1 MIQIKKLNK
10 VHYNRGEN
18 QVKALTDINI
28 DFDEKGITFIAGAS
42 GNGKSTLL
50 SLIGGIDKYEEGQI
64 LVDGVDLKT
73 LNQKQMDAYRNSYVD
88 FIIQEN
94 TLIPSLTVAENVRLE
109 KAIHGQYAS
118 DEEVNEALE
127 IVGLSGFGDRMP
139 AEISGGEKKR
149 VAVARTLLMNV
160 KVILVDEPTASLDKR
175 NSDIIWEVL
184 KKYSE
189 NHLIIA
195 VTHKEDAMQKYGDR
209 IITLDK
215 GVIVDDKRLT
225 KKAKTEEP
233 KVPAQKLN
241 TANALTKSKLGA
253 KQTVK
258 LAYSYLAAK
267 KVSFTFVTLLSC
279 LALLFFSVFFILDG
293 YNYNRVLANSI
304 QEKDTPYV
312 AFVYGST
319 DSSKPIND
327 ALSDNII
334 EDFRKQDLSIMNSFK
349 DMAKVNFAVD
359 FGQGFYSSNAQN
371 FTIKGLISDLDDMP
385 DQNILK
391 QDVLSGAYPQYDN
404 EVVISDY
411 FAALLKKYGAYYKN
425 GGIVQLSYFE
435 GTEDD
440 EFAGLIGKEISTNYG
455 YIKVCGVY
463 KTDYKKF
470 VSSDTLGFREQAN
483 AEEFDFKLNYIYS
496 VLHTTAG
503 FIKSYA
509 LEHPQVDGLV
519 ATIEKDNT
527 NLINTTN
534 LTATLIDSFSGSIY
548 LKTDLTMSD
557 IGSTDIIISTDLYN
571 EITNGLPGYTP
582 LGTMVGANVDLGL
595 DHTLGANRTLTIK
608 LNNCEAIEYTI
619 AGVFEA
625 DEEATDVEILFT
637 QARFERDILAQ
648 TTFSTNT
655 KVLFTSVGNDKIED
669 VINILE
675 AKDFTFVSTNSN
687 TITNYGE
694 RISVMKSAFLV
705 ASIFMAIYSLVLMYY
720 FISQMI
726 ADKKNDIGVLK
737 TLGCG
742 KGDIAGIFVLCSASI
757 ALLIFLITI
766 LFTFVVAA
774 VSNIVVVSQIPVTV
788 SVFTTSG
795 LMYLWIALICL
806 AVVAV
811 GTFLPIRKYS
821 KMPPKELMKI
831 F

>member
-1 MIQIKKLNK
+1 MIQIKNLNK

-73 LNQKQMDAYRNSYVD
+73 LNHKQMDAYRNSYVD

-189 NHLIIA
+189 THLIIA

-225 KKAKTEEP
+225 KKKKDEP
-233 KVPAQKLN
+233 KLPTQKLDQKES
-241 TANALTKSKLGA
+241 LSRSKLGA

-258 LAYSYLAAK
+258 LAYSYISSK

-293 YNYNRVLANSI
+293 YNYNRVLANSV

-312 AFVYGST
+312 SFVYGST
-319 DSSKPIND
+319 DSSRPIND
-327 ALSDNII
+327 ALSDDII
-334 EDFRKQDLSIMNSFK
+334 ESFRKQDLSIMNSFK
-349 DMAKVNFAVD
+349 SMSKVNFAVD

-391 QDVLSGAYPQYDN
+391 QEVLSGAYPQYDN

-470 VSSDTLGFREQAN
+470 VSSDTLGFREKAD

-496 VLHTTAG
+496 VLHTTNG
-503 FIKSYA
+503 FISAYA

-534 LTATLIDSFSGSIY
+534 LTATLIDSFEGTIY
-548 LKTDLTMSD
+548 LKNGLTMSD
-557 IGSTDIIISTDLYN
+557 VGSTDVIISTDLYN
-571 EITNGLPGYTP
+571 EITNGLPGYTA
-582 LGTMVGANVDLGL
+582 LGVMTGANVDLGL
-595 DHTLGANRTLTIK
+595 DETLGANRTLTIK
-608 LNNCEAIEYTI
+608 LNNCEAVEYTI

-625 DEEATDVEILFT
+625 DEDATDVEILFT

-648 TTFSTNT
+648 TTFSANT
-655 KVLFTSVGNDKIED
+655 KVLFTSVGNDTIED

-675 AKDFTFVSTNSN
+675 TKDFTFVSTNSN
-687 TITNYGE
+687 SITNYGE
-694 RISVMKSAFLV
+694 RITVMKSAFLV

-774 VSNIVVVSQIPVTV
+774 ISNIVVVSQIPVTV

-795 LMYLWIALICL
+795 LMYLWIALICI
-806 AVVAV
+806 AVVTV

>member
-1 MIQIKKLNK
+1 MIQIKNLNK

-73 LNQKQMDAYRNSYVD
+73 LNHKQMDAYRNSYVD

-225 KKAKTEEP
+225 KKKKEEP
-233 KVPAQKLN
+233 KLPAQKLDQMKS
-241 TANALTKSKLGA
+241 LSRSKLGA

-258 LAYSYLAAK
+258 LAYSYISAK

-293 YNYNRVLANSI
+293 YNYNRVLANSV

-312 AFVYGST
+312 SFVYGST
-319 DSSKPIND
+319 DSSRPIND
-327 ALSDNII
+327 ALSDDII
-334 EDFRKQDLSIMNSFK
+334 ESFRKQDLSIMNSFK
-349 DMAKVNFAVD
+349 SMSKVNFAVD

-391 QDVLSGAYPQYDN
+391 QEVLSGAYPQYDN

-470 VSSDTLGFREQAN
+470 VSSDTLGFREKAN

-496 VLHTTAG
+496 VLHTTNG
-503 FIKSYA
+503 FISAYA

-534 LTATLIDSFSGSIY
+534 LTATLIDSFEGTIY
-548 LKTDLTMSD
+548 LKNDLTMSD
-557 IGSTDIIISTDLYN
+557 VGSTDVIISTDLYN
-571 EITNGLPGYTP
+571 EITNGLPGYTA
-582 LGTMVGANVDLGL
+582 LGVMTGANVDLGL
-595 DHTLGANRTLTIK
+595 DETLGANRTLTIK
-608 LNNCEAIEYTI
+608 LNNCETVEYTI

-625 DEEATDVEILFT
+625 DEDATDVEILFT

-648 TTFSTNT
+648 TTFSANT
-655 KVLFTSVGNDKIED
+655 KVLFTSVGNDTIED

-687 TITNYGE
+687 SITNYGE
-694 RISVMKSAFLV
+694 RITVMKSAFLV

-774 VSNIVVVSQIPVTV
+774 ISNIVVVSQIPVTV

-795 LMYLWIALICL
+795 LMYLWIALICI
-806 AVVAV
+806 AVVTV

>member
-241 TANALTKSKLGA
+241 TANTLKKSKLGA

-293 YNYNRVLANSI
+293 YNYNRVLANSV

-319 DSSKPIND
+319 DSSRPIND
-327 ALSDNII
+327 TLSDSII
-334 EDFRKQDLSIMNSFK
+334 ENFRKQDLSIMNSFK
-349 DMAKVNFAVD
+349 DMSKVNFAVD

-391 QDVLSGAYPQYDN
+391 QEVLSGAYPQYDN

-440 EFAGLIGKEISTNYG
+440 EFTGLIGKEISTNYG

-470 VSSDTLGFREQAN
+470 VSSDTLGFREKAN

-534 LTATLIDSFSGSIY
+534 LTATLIDSFSDSIY

-694 RISVMKSAFLV
+694 RITVMKSAFLV

>member
-1 MIQIKKLNK
+1 MIQIKNLNK

-73 LNQKQMDAYRNSYVD
+73 LNHKQMDAYRNSYVD

-189 NHLIIA
+189 THLIIA

-225 KKAKTEEP
+225 KKKKEEP
-233 KVPAQKLN
+233 KLPTQRLDKAESLSR
-241 TANALTKSKLGA
+241 SKLGA

-258 LAYSYLAAK
+258 LAYSYISAK

-279 LALLFFSVFFILDG
+279 LALLFFSVFFILEG
-293 YNYNRVLANSI
+293 YNYNRVLAHSV

-312 AFVYGST
+312 SFVYGST
-319 DSSKPIND
+319 DSSRPIND
-327 ALSDNII
+327 ALSDDII
-334 EDFRKQDLSIMNSFK
+334 ESFRKQDLSIMNSFK
-349 DMAKVNFAVD
+349 SMSKVNFAVD

-391 QDVLSGAYPQYDN
+391 QEVLSGAYPQYDN

-470 VSSDTLGFREQAN
+470 VSSDTLGFREKAN

-496 VLHTTAG
+496 VLHTTNG
-503 FIKSYA
+503 FISAYA

-534 LTATLIDSFSGSIY
+534 LTATLIDSFEGTIY
-548 LKTDLTMSD
+548 LKNDLTMSD
-557 IGSTDIIISTDLYN
+557 VGSTDVIISTDLYN
-571 EITNGLPGYTP
+571 EITNGLPGYTA
-582 LGTMVGANVDLGL
+582 LGVMTGANVDLGL
-595 DHTLGANRTLTIK
+595 DETLGANRTLTIK
-608 LNNCEAIEYTI
+608 LNNCETVEYTI

-625 DEEATDVEILFT
+625 DEDATDVEILFT

-648 TTFSTNT
+648 TTFSANT
-655 KVLFTSVGNDKIED
+655 KVLFTSVGNDTIED

-687 TITNYGE
+687 SITNYGE
-694 RISVMKSAFLV
+694 RITVMKSAFLV

-774 VSNIVVVSQIPVTV
+774 ISNIVVVSQIPVTV

-795 LMYLWIALICL
+795 LMYLWIALICI
-806 AVVAV
+806 AVVTV

>member
-1 MIQIKKLNK
+1 MIQIKNLNK

-73 LNQKQMDAYRNSYVD
+73 LNHKQMDAYRNSYVD

-225 KKAKTEEP
+225 KKKKEEP
-233 KVPAQKLN
+233 KLPTQKLDQMKS
-241 TANALTKSKLGA
+241 LSKSKLGA

-258 LAYSYLAAK
+258 LAYSYISAK

-293 YNYNRVLANSI
+293 YNYNRVLANSV

-312 AFVYGST
+312 SFVYGST
-319 DSSKPIND
+319 DSSRPIND
-327 ALSDNII
+327 ALSDDII
-334 EDFRKQDLSIMNSFK
+334 ESFRKQDLSIMNSFK
-349 DMAKVNFAVD
+349 SMSKVNFAVD

-391 QDVLSGAYPQYDN
+391 QEVLSGAYPQYDN

-470 VSSDTLGFREQAN
+470 VSSDTLGFREKAN

-496 VLHTTAG
+496 VLHTTNG
-503 FIKSYA
+503 FISAYA

-527 NLINTTN
+527 NLVNTTS
-534 LTATLIDSFSGSIY
+534 LTATLIDSFEGTIY
-548 LKTDLTMSD
+548 LKNDLTMSD
-557 IGSTDIIISTDLYN
+557 VGSTDVIISTDLYN
-571 EITNGLPGYTP
+571 EITNGLPGYTA
-582 LGTMVGANVDLGL
+582 LGVMTGANVDLGL
-595 DHTLGANRTLTIK
+595 DETLGANRTLTIK
-608 LNNCEAIEYTI
+608 LNNCETVEYTI

-625 DEEATDVEILFT
+625 DEDATDVEILFT

-648 TTFSTNT
+648 TTFSANT
-655 KVLFTSVGNDKIED
+655 KVLFTSVGNDTIED

-687 TITNYGE
+687 SITNYGE
-694 RISVMKSAFLV
+694 RITVMKSAFLV

-774 VSNIVVVSQIPVTV
+774 ISNIVVVSQIPVTV

-795 LMYLWIALICL
+795 LMYLWIALICI
-806 AVVAV
+806 AVVTV